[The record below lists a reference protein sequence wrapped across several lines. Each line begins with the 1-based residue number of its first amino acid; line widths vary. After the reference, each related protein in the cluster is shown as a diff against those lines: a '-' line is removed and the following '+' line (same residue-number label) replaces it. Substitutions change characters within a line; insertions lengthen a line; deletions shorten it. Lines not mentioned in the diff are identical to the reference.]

1 MFSIG
6 KFSTLFLLIGI
17 TVAVAV
23 ILKLFVLD
31 AAVVP
36 TCSMEPAIRAG
47 DFILIN
53 KLIHGYR
60 SSHNV
65 PLISSIFPD
74 IQIPS
79 LKKIERGDVLF
90 FELPAGSRNAERQK
104 YYIKRCI
111 GLAGDTVLFEKG
123 HIRINGKEISRM
135 DWGKTDEKDF
145 MKIVVPRRG
154 DVIYI
159 NALTVADWKSLII
172 GEGHSIEI
180 ADGAIIIDWEPR
192 TEYKIEK
199 DYLFMLGDNIRSSYD
214 SRDWGF
220 LPQENVIGKA
230 MMIYWSVDD
239 RPKDSSPFLSR
250 IRWNRIGT
258 LIK

>member
-1 MFSIG
+1 MFLSG
-6 KFSTLFLLIGI
+6 KLSTPFILIGI

-23 ILKLFVLD
+23 ILKLFVID

-36 TCSMEPAIRAG
+36 THSMEPAIRAG

-53 KLIHGYR
+53 KLIHGSR

-79 LKKIERGDVLF
+79 LRTIGRGDVLF
-90 FELPAGSRNAERQK
+90 FELPAGSRSAGRHK

-123 HIRINGKEISRM
+123 RIRINGNEISRT
-135 DWGKTDEKDF
+135 DSEEIDEKDL

-154 DVIYI
+154 DILHL
-159 NALTVADWKSLII
+159 NALAVADWKSLIM

-180 ADGAIIIDWEPR
+180 AGGAIIIDGEPR
-192 TEYKIEK
+192 TEYRVEK
-199 DYLFMLGDNIRSSYD
+199 DYLFMLGDNIRFSYD

-239 RPKDSSPFLSR
+239 RPKNSSPLLSR

-258 LIK
+258 LIR